1 MGGQP
6 SFFQVEISGCRVL
19 PTVLGQYL
27 AVGPPRLVNVDIT
40 FHHRAAGR
48 MAFWDHGVTDPNQGH
63 VNMCSG
69 LIQIQFISD
78 SFRKVNHLIVQGG
91 IA

>member
-1 MGGQP
+1 MGRQP
-6 SFFQVEISGCRVL
+6 SFFQVEISGCRVH

-27 AVGPPRLVNVDIT
+27 TVGPPLQVNVNII
-40 FHHRAAGR
+40 FHYRTGVR
-48 MAFWDHGVTDPNQGH
+48 MAFWDHGVSDPDQDF

-78 SFRKVNHLIVQGG
+78 SFRKVNYLIVQGG